1 MCLKDEQIELLGFE
15 RQNFEI
21 FSLFRRSIFSL
32 EKPWSIHVFLALI
45 RGGTLAIQTEK
56 YGILSR
62 KKNISLV
69 QSVFNE
75 GMRRYGISGAALE
88 FFQMIDAW
96 TILLCDLGRHNDA
109 IPALRQAFDFGVTK
123 FLSLHNVFLI
133 RLCNCL
139 VCVGERREASVLA
152 LEYARKPYLLEN
164 PADRLLLT
172 ELAMSLQYAGLGSVS
187 LYRELAWLYGG
198 GQLVF
203 FLRGVFATF
212 FARKRP
218 WRIKLLSSLDAA
230 ASRLVRYPGGS
241 KIAFPFRLTVRGLR
255 MLDRMRISTRL
266 ETLPPSLDKEGLKG
280 AFRLPG
286 RKKEKAV
293 LVTRAMGGVGDILM
307 MTPGLAA
314 LKRKFPKREVHF
326 AIPKS
331 FHPLFEG
338 NPDVIVKDINADAL
352 VRDDYEKWYDLTDC
366 PAGKIESLTAPNVKR
381 SRVEIFAAA
390 MGVSKYA
397 LRKNGTTPRYFLRN
411 EEKVWAQEFL
421 AEKKQHGCCIG
432 IQPYSADLYRD
443 YPHMSKL
450 IEQVKRYGDIIIFH
464 NGPLDEF
471 KEHCF
476 IGTSNLSLRKSA
488 ALLSCCS
495 YFIGIDSSFMHL
507 AAALKVPS
515 LTIFGPTSGKVRT
528 KGYVN
533 SEYIDV
539 KKIMPCVP
547 CWRNASGVCV
557 LTGGRESWCM
567 DQLNVDDVF
576 ENFLKF
582 FGVSHA

>member
-1 MCLKDEQIELLGFE
+1 MSLKDEQIELLGFE

-62 KKNISLV
+62 KRNISLV

-75 GMRRYGISGAALE
+75 GMRRYGINGAALE

-96 TILLCDLGRHNDA
+96 TILLCDLDRHNDA
-109 IPALRQAFDFGVTK
+109 IPILRQSFDFGVTK
-123 FLSLHNVFLI
+123 FLSLHNAFLI

-139 VCVGERREASVLA
+139 VCVGERREASALA
-152 LEYARKPYLLEN
+152 LEYARRPYLLAN
-164 PADRLLLT
+164 PADRILLT
-172 ELAMSLQYAGLGSVS
+172 ELAMSLQYSGSGS
-187 LYRELAWLYGG
+187 IFLYRELAWLYGG
-198 GQLVF
+198 EQLVF

-230 ASRLVRYPGGS
+230 ASRLARYPGGS

-331 FHPLFEG
+331 FHSLFEG

-366 PAGKIESLTAPNVKR
+366 PAGKIESLTAPNVTR
-381 SRVEIFAAA
+381 SRIEIFAAA

-421 AEKKQHGCCIG
+421 AGKKRKRGLIG
-432 IQPYSADLYRD
+432 VQPYSADLYCD
-443 YPHMSKL
+443 YPHMKEL
-450 IEQVKRYGDIIIFH
+450 VDKVKHFGDIIIFH
-464 NGPLDEF
+464 NKSLSEYED
-471 KEHCF
+471 KE
-476 IGTSNLSLRKSA
+476 IIRAEGMSLRECA

-495 YFIGIDSSFMHL
+495 FFIGIDSSFVHL
-507 AAALKVPS
+507 SASMSIPS
-515 LTIFGPTSGKVRT
+515 LALYGPTSGRIFTRWYKNT
-528 KGYVN
+528 H
-533 SEYIDV
+533 YID
-539 KKIMPCVP
+539 MHTEMRCVP
-547 CWRNASGVCV
+547 CWRNASGVCR
-557 LTGGRESWCM
+557 LSGGRESWCM
-567 DQLNVDDVF
+567 RKLDVDFVF
-576 ENFLKF
+576 DKF
-582 FGVSHA
+582 KLYSGLI